1 MFFASEARGKG
12 AGRRLQNLESYAGR
26 DVLVASDGV
35 VQMLAAG
42 SQKARTLCFD
52 LSLTEEVLG

>member
-1 MFFASEARGKG
+1 MFFVTKARGNS
-12 AGRRLQNLESYAGR
+12 AGRRLENLESYAGP

-42 SQKARTLCFD
+42 SQKA
-52 LSLTEEVLG
+52 